1 MVFSFACLVRCKL
14 AQLCLL
20 PSSMNGIKH
29 KKNTDTRKALAP
41 KKCSGTRKVLTPEK
55 CQHQS
60 LHVPEDTAIHF
71 TIVLDPP
78 TAHLGPIL
86 CGTDTGPYMRSCLG
100 AAIQTSWSPDESLYT
115 LRSQSNPQRKEDGM
129 EETRCR
135 FCHCS

>member
-1 MVFSFACLVRCKL
+1 MVFSFACLVKCKL

-20 PSSMNGIKH
+20 LSSMNGIKH

-78 TAHLGPIL
+78 TAHLGPNSVWHRHWPLYEVIPGRRHPRRRGL
-86 CGTDTGPYMRSCLG
+86 
-100 AAIQTSWSPDESLYT
+100 QTS
-115 LRSQSNPQRKEDGM
+115 
-129 EETRCR
+129 
-135 FCHCS
+135 